1 MPKSKTHSRGLM
13 LIAAFKLLKGF
24 ALLAVA
30 IGALRLL
37 HRDVAGVAD
46 QWINAFRVDPHN
58 HYIHWLLAK
67 LANVDDRK
75 LRELSVGTFI
85 YAAVFLTEGTGLALS
100 KRWAEYFTIIT
111 TSSFLPLE
119 VYEIIHH
126 ATIAKVVA
134 LFINIAVVA
143 YLVRELRRYRKAAPR
158 HGIAP
163 NARLQSTPGSGG
175 GSPGPLKVETAEVA
189 GDVDNLSDEK

>member
-1 MPKSKTHSRGLM
+1 VDWLWQMPGTKLHSRGLM
-13 LIAAFKLLKGF
+13 LIAVFKLFKGV

-37 HRDVAGVAD
+37 HRDVAGIAD
-46 QWINAFRVDPHN
+46 QWVNAFRVDPHN
-58 HYIHWLLAK
+58 HYILWLLEK
-67 LANVDDRK
+67 LAKVDDHK

-85 YAAVFLTEGTGLALS
+85 YSAVFLTEGTGLALG

-119 VYEIIHH
+119 IYEVIHH

-134 LFINIAVVA
+134 LVINLVVVA
-143 YLVRELRRYRKAAPR
+143 YLIWELRRYPKVKA
-158 HGIAP
+158 
-163 NARLQSTPGSGG
+163 Q
-175 GSPGPLKVETAEVA
+175 
-189 GDVDNLSDEK
+189 

>member
-1 MPKSKTHSRGLM
+1 MLKSKSHSRGLM

-24 ALLAVA
+24 VLLAVA
-30 IGALRLL
+30 IGALQLL
-37 HRDVAGVAD
+37 HRNVAGVVD
-46 QWINAFRVDPHN
+46 QWVNAFRVDPHN
-58 HYIHWLLAK
+58 HYILWLLTK
-67 LANVDDRK
+67 LSKVDDRK

-85 YAAVFLTEGTGLALS
+85 YAAIFLTEGTGLALH

-134 LFINIAVVA
+134 LAINIAVVV
-143 YLVRELRRYRKAAPR
+143 YLMRELRRYRK
-158 HGIAP
+158 
-163 NARLQSTPGSGG
+163 
-175 GSPGPLKVETAEVA
+175 V
-189 GDVDNLSDEK
+189 